1 MKRSI
6 LLAAMTLLTFIAGA
20 QTDFKVTDNGLVW
33 QKVYQSDLSSE
44 DIMNKL
50 YNSGSVSDIGSA
62 EGIITCRIPLTP
74 IDFEGAGFSRGSIP
88 MYLILNDMTA
98 FATIQIKDGRYRVTV
113 ENMYLVSNM
122 ATALGAAGERT
133 NLAFFAI
140 KRGQPSKQLQKYI
153 EPIIGRQLDNI
164 FSLKKDAILTDDNW

>member
-1 MKRSI
+1 
-6 LLAAMTLLTFIAGA
+6 
-20 QTDFKVTDNGLVW
+20 
-33 QKVYQSDLSSE
+33 
-44 DIMNKL
+44 
-50 YNSGSVSDIGSA
+50 
-62 EGIITCRIPLTP
+62 
-74 IDFEGAGFSRGSIP
+74 